1 MVRHGSPSAR
11 RTLHDGAT
19 PARSMA
25 LAEAA
30 ARGAPKARIP
40 RWLARH
46 EQLGQAGLARK
57 RRADA
62 GEAGRRHRRLTG
74 PYVMGLRFLR
84 RRKSALIDGA
94 GASDLA
100 AHLAAY
106 LHGRITDAVA

>member
-1 MVRHGSPSAR
+1 MGGEVVSVGAGAIDQHGFASAQGR
-11 RTLHDGAT
+11 EARDGEAGEATMPTSGLAGVGAALLNDVAT

-57 RRADA
+57 RTAPSCKP
-62 GEAGRRHRRLTG
+62 T
-74 PYVMGLRFLR
+74 
-84 RRKSALIDGA
+84 
-94 GASDLA
+94 
-100 AHLAAY
+100 
-106 LHGRITDAVA
+106 